1 MTCSASQL
9 TGFYIMATL
18 AFNELIN
25 ENQEHPS
32 IVVLIKRCSEN
43 MQQIYKKIFMP
54 KCGFNFIEITLQNG
68 CSPVNLLYIVRTRFP
83 KNTSGGLLPENVW
96 TIPIL
101 AGKYMFR
108 VASKNT
114 SYWKICW
121 LSVLRVNHRRT

>member
-1 MTCSASQL
+1 
-9 TGFYIMATL
+9 
-18 AFNELIN
+18 
-25 ENQEHPS
+25 
-32 IVVLIKRCSEN
+32 
-43 MQQIYKKIFMP
+43 MP

-68 CSPVNLLYIVRTRFP
+68 CSPVNLLYIVRTRFR

-114 SYWKICW
+114 SY
-121 LSVLRVNHRRT
+121 